1 MEVASEVVVQGLD
14 LWVAGE
20 KAVQQAE
27 GVAGVGW
34 IDGTEWDGLGLTEVD
49 FDDLNVRA
57 LFVLLAVGLVARRLA
72 PNQSLSSSCR
82 RVVLSKGTRITGRL
96 SCDPASIQLRLIR

>member
-1 MEVASEVVVQGLD
+1 MEVASEVVDQGLD

-20 KAVQQAE
+20 KVVQQAE

-57 LFVLLAVGLVARRLA
+57 LFVLLAVGLVARKIGAKPVAEFLLPA
-72 PNQSLSSSCR
+72 CGAFEGNQDHRKVEL
-82 RVVLSKGTRITGRL
+82 
-96 SCDPASIQLRLIR
+96 